1 MKFSEL
7 LKHIKRLALK
17 QSCDVWKN
25 YTWHC
30 DKIISKT
37 GDLKDMLVDGVQ
49 YFTAVGRAI
58 NNNNR
63 NDFLKQ
69 QAIVRISRD
78 VFEYIDKL
86 TENDVK
92 LVWFS
97 SSKLYLSLEMAHC
110 GEVILERI

>member
-30 DKIISKT
+30 DKIISNT
-37 GDLKDMLVDGVQ
+37 DELKVMLADGVQ
-49 YFTAVGRAI
+49 YFTAVGRSI

-92 LVWFS
+92 LVWVS

>member
-1 MKFSEL
+1 MKISEL
-7 LKHIKRLALK
+7 LKHIKRLMLK

-37 GDLKDMLVDGVQ
+37 DDLKNMLADGVQ
-49 YFTAVGRAI
+49 YFAAVGRAI

-63 NDFLKQ
+63 DGFLKQ

-78 VFEYIDKL
+78 VFEHIDNL

-92 LVWFS
+92 LVWVS
-97 SSKLYLSLEMAHC
+97 SPNFQTLFKFGDDTLW
-110 GEVILERI
+110 